1 MLDKSYRGL
10 MNNKQG
16 SFFEIFLKIE
26 LLAVVLAMIYSIGLS
41 SKRHLNH
48 LKYLSQLVKVN
59 FKEVSQRK
67 LNQILKVH

>member
-16 SFFEIFLKIE
+16 SFFENRIIGGCIGYDLFNRAFIE
-26 LLAVVLAMIYSIGLS
+26 
-41 SKRHLNH
+41 KTPEPF
-48 LKYLSQLVKVN
+48 KYLSQLVKVS
-59 FKEVSQRK
+59 FKEVSRRK

>member
-16 SFFEIFLKIE
+16 SFLKIE

-59 FKEVSQRK
+59 FKEVSRRK

>member
-16 SFFEIFLKIE
+16 SFLKIE

>member
-16 SFFEIFLKIE
+16 SFLKIE

-41 SKRHLNH
+41 LKRHLNH

-59 FKEVSQRK
+59 FKEVSRRK